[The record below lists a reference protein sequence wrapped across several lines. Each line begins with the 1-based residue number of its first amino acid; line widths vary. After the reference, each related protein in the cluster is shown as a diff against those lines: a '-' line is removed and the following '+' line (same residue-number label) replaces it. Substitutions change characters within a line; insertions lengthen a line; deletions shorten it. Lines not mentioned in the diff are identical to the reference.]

1 MNRIMTKF
9 FHKKKITGFEVAHCC
24 EQPKTKPNC
33 SNSSDLNIVSN
44 LFHNSIYHSFEEDVN
59 SKEDSFKETEEAI
72 PIDAIGQVK
81 PIQLSE
87 LEDELNAWLNARFGR
102 RQAQI

>member
-1 MNRIMTKF
+1 MITMMITLLTLHQKQQGQFRPYSLLTLPSLFNRLI
-9 FHKKKITGFEVAHCC
+9 
-24 EQPKTKPNC
+24 Q
-33 SNSSDLNIVSN
+33 
-44 LFHNSIYHSFEEDVN
+44 NSILHSFEEEDVN
-59 SKEDSFKETEEAI
+59 PLEDSLKETGELV

-87 LEDELNAWLNARFGR
+87 LEDELNAWLKQRFGN

>member
-1 MNRIMTKF
+1 MPIKHNILTFAKRNV
-9 FHKKKITGFEVAHCC
+9 GFEVTRCC
-24 EQPKTKPNC
+24 EQPKTKSNC
-33 SNSSDLNIVSN
+33 SSSSDLNIVSN

>member
-1 MNRIMTKF
+1 M
-9 FHKKKITGFEVAHCC
+9 
-24 EQPKTKPNC
+24 
-33 SNSSDLNIVSN
+33 
-44 LFHNSIYHSFEEDVN
+44 
-59 SKEDSFKETEEAI
+59 

>member
-1 MNRIMTKF
+1 MTEKS
-9 FHKKKITGFEVAHCC
+9 TGFEVARCC
-24 EQPKTKPNC
+24 EQLKIKPNC
-33 SNSSDLNIVSN
+33 SNSSELNIVSN
-44 LFHNSIYHSFEEDVN
+44 LFHNSIYQSFEEDVN